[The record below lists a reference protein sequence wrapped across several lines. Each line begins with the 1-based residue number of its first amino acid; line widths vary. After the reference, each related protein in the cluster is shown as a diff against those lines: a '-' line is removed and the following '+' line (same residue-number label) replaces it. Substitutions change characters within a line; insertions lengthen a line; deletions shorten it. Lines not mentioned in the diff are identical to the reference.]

1 MAAYTYQ
8 IVHRTSR
15 RHATVTWDREQGQVW
30 GPIAP
35 EVRQTASRYAES
47 VLTIAPGTLDS
58 VAPHLKSDHGLL
70 CILDRLGW
78 EFARGTRP

>member
-15 RHATVTWDREQGQVW
+15 RQASVTWDRAHGQVW
-30 GPIAP
+30 GTLAG
-35 EVRQTASRYAES
+35 EVRAKAQECNDQ
-47 VLTIAPGTLDS
+47 VLTVAAGTLDS
-58 VAPHLKSDHGLL
+58 TAPHLKSDHGLL

-78 EFARGTRP
+78 EFAAR